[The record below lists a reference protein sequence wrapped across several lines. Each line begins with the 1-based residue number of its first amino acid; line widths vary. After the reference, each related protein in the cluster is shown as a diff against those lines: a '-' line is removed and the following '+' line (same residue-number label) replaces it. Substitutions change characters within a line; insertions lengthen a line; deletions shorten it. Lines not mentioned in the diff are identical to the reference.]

1 MSGGNILKFAKNY
14 LNFSYK
20 TVTGRIFL
28 VGLLIF
34 IIFLAVVLPWESQR
48 SSERLGFD
56 RTPDTSFIYNQADLY
71 EMAEA
76 YGEEGRSYYIRSR
89 FTFDIIWPLV
99 YFFFLWSGITLV
111 LRKFSSRLIRGFLLF
126 PLLGTVF
133 DFLENSGAS
142 LVMYRYP
149 AETILI
155 DQLTP
160 VFTFLKWIFIYISFI
175 ILLVGA
181 GVKVYDK
188 FKKRAI

>member
-1 MSGGNILKFAKNY
+1 MKVAKNY

-34 IIFLAVVLPWESQR
+34 IIFLAFVLPWESQR
-48 SSERLGFD
+48 FSERLGFD

-99 YFFFLWSGITLV
+99 YFYFLWSGITLV
-111 LRKFSSRLIRGFLLF
+111 LRRFASRLIRGLLLF

-160 VFTFLKWIFIYISFI
+160 VFTFFKWIFIYISFI

>member
-1 MSGGNILKFAKNY
+1 MKITERY
-14 LNFSYK
+14 LSFSYK
-20 TVTGRIFL
+20 TVTGKIFL
-28 VGLLIF
+28 IALLIF
-34 IIFLAVVLPWESQR
+34 IIFLVAVLPWESER

-76 YGEEGRSYYIRSR
+76 YGEEGRSYYIHSR

-111 LRKFSSRLIRGFLLF
+111 LKRFSSRLIRGLLLL
-126 PLLGTVF
+126 PLFGAVF

-160 VFTFLKWIFIYISFI
+160 VFTFFKWIFIYSSFI
-175 ILLVGA
+175 LLLVGA
-181 GVKVYDK
+181 GVSLYYK
-188 FKKRAI
+188 FKKNVK

>member
-1 MSGGNILKFAKNY
+1 MKPAKKY

-28 VGLLIF
+28 IALLIF
-34 IIFLAVVLPWESQR
+34 IIFLAVVLPWESER
-48 SSERLGFD
+48 SGARLGFEK
-56 RTPDTSFIYNQADLY
+56 TPDTSFIYNQADLY

-99 YFFFLWSGITLV
+99 YFFFLWTGTTLV
-111 LRKFSSRLIRGFLLF
+111 LKRFSSRLIRGLLLL
-126 PLLGTVF
+126 PLFGTIF

-142 LVMYRYP
+142 LVMYNYP

-175 ILLVGA
+175 VLLVGA
-181 GVKVYDK
+181 GVSLYYK
-188 FKKRAI
+188 FKKNVK